1 MKTAER
7 YAFGSYVLEIDERR
21 LTEHG
26 RPVSLP
32 PKAYDVLVA
41 LVRRPG
47 QLVTK
52 RELLD
57 AVWPDAFVEEGIL
70 TVHMSALRKALND
83 LVQPPRVIETVRRSG
98 YRFIA
103 SVSNAGSHPPRGRSG
118 ALLIG
123 LSDALTDRLQARVF
137 ELCGTGKA
145 HLQSASLFEVPKA
158 VESFTAAIELDPAY
172 APAHAGLALAHCARA
187 SMRLSPPREA
197 YDAAK
202 AAALRALALDDE
214 SADAQ
219 VALGTVLFFS
229 EWDFDGAERSLR
241 RALAINPSHQQGSL
255 NYGRLLDACGR
266 SREALAVKLRTLEN
280 DPKSPLVH
288 VQLALTYWNQRK
300 YDEAI
305 EWAEKALAIDNRHLL
320 AREFLVGAYMQKR
333 EHDRG
338 MTEAIRHAESF
349 GVSPDALQPLKD
361 AYAAGGRPAVVRYS
375 VAHLRETGGAA
386 LQLALL
392 CAEAGDLDSAF
403 SYLDRAIDARDP
415 SLVDLAV
422 APQWDPMR
430 ADPRF
435 ARSLTRV
442 GLR

>member
-187 SMRLSPPREA
+187 SMRRRRAGSRDQPQVASSSSPPR
-197 YDAAK
+197 
-202 AAALRALALDDE
+202 
-214 SADAQ
+214 
-219 VALGTVLFFS
+219 
-229 EWDFDGAERSLR
+229 
-241 RALAINPSHQQGSL
+241 
-255 NYGRLLDACGR
+255 
-266 SREALAVKLRTLEN
+266 
-280 DPKSPLVH
+280 
-288 VQLALTYWNQRK
+288 
-300 YDEAI
+300 
-305 EWAEKALAIDNRHLL
+305 
-320 AREFLVGAYMQKR
+320 
-333 EHDRG
+333 
-338 MTEAIRHAESF
+338 SF
-349 GVSPDALQPLKD
+349 TA
-361 AYAAGGRPAVVRYS
+361 
-375 VAHLRETGGAA
+375 
-386 LQLALL
+386 
-392 CAEAGDLDSAF
+392 
-403 SYLDRAIDARDP
+403 
-415 SLVDLAV
+415 
-422 APQWDPMR
+422 
-430 ADPRF
+430 
-435 ARSLTRV
+435 
-442 GLR
+442 